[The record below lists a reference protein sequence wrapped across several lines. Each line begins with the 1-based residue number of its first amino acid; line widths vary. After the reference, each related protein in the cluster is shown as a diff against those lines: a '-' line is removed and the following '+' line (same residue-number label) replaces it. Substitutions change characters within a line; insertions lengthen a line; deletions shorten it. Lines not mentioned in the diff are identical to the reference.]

1 MISMRNQL
9 EALNRLRAYYLGKLD
24 AYENAMKLV
33 DPRFSDTIKGII
45 HDVQRSLDFYD
56 REIEKF
62 KEELTSK

>member
-1 MISMRNQL
+1 MTSQL
-9 EALNRLRAYYLGKLD
+9 EALNRLREYYLGKLD

-45 HDVQRSLDFYD
+45 HDVQVSLDFYN

-62 KEELTSK
+62 KEALITK